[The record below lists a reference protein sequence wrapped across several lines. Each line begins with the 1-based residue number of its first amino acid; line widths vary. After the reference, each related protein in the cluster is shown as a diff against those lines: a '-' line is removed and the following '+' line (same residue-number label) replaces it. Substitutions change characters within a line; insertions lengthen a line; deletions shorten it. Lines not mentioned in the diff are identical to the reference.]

1 MHRER
6 IPTPKPIKTG
16 EIWRFYWENQWFFT
30 LSDKA
35 KLYAI
40 MPRFYKKYA
49 MRGKLFQCV
58 SDAVKDAF
66 IHLRTLI

>member
-6 IPTPKPIKTG
+6 IPMPKTVKTG
-16 EIWRFYWENQWFFT
+16 EIWRFYWGNQRFFT
-30 LSDKA
+30 PSDKA

-49 MRGKLFQCV
+49 TRGKLFQGGT
-58 SDAVKDAF
+58 DAIKNAF
-66 IHLRTLI
+66 IHLRTFI